1 MTITRYFVSMTWMN
15 TADHIAVEKDSP
27 FYETGIGIWNLALIR
42 QVSQFEICGVQ
53 VTVHSY
59 VSTHSPCLSR
69 YFMVEGENE
78 SIDRWAKRNGFT
90 IEENDEENRP

>member
-15 TADHIAVEKDSP
+15 TADHIAVEKDRL
-27 FYETGIGIWNLALIR
+27 FYVTGIELWDNALIR
-42 QVSQFEICGVQ
+42 QESQWEICGVKI
-53 VTVHSY
+53 TAHSY

>member
-15 TADHIAVEKDSP
+15 TADHIAVEKDRL
-27 FYETGIGIWNLALIR
+27 FYENGIDLWNNALIK
-42 QVSQFEICGVQ
+42 QESQFETYGVQ

-59 VSTHSPCLSR
+59 VSTFNACLSR
-69 YFMVEGENE
+69 YFTVEGEQK
-78 SIDRWAKRNGFT
+78 SIDAWARRNGFT